1 MTASKIQW
9 TNRSDWN
16 PIRGCTRASP
26 GCGGPG
32 DHGGCYAEAMAGRF
46 SDPGQWGHT
55 YARRTPKGGRWTGK
69 VELIPERL
77 TLPLRWKKPLPGQNR
92 VFPSSTSDIFHE
104 SLSDADI
111 DQIFAVMALAPDWDF
126 QVLTKRSVLMRRY
139 MTDPAT
145 PGRIARVIVDML
157 IAKQIRFDEQTWP
170 VISEGDLQDP
180 SDIRICWPLPNVW
193 LGVSAEDQPHWD
205 QRVANLEATPAARR
219 FVSIEPMLG
228 PIVMSLGTVHH
239 HPEYERDNPA
249 LAQLIRAARLHIDP
263 RLIDWIICGGES
275 GPNARPMHPAWV
287 RSLLYQCQLAGVPF
301 FFKQWGEWIG
311 LGVREGRPDDATG
324 FWPTDAK
331 SCIRLAPDG
340 TRSDTGFPLQRVGR
354 AKAGNL
360 LDGQTWQEFPA

>member
-16 PIRGCTRASP
+16 PIRGCTRVSP

-126 QVLTKRSVLMRRY
+126 QVLTKRSARMREYLSGFSCDGARRFHIADAAGRLMR
-139 MTDPAT
+139 D
-145 PGRIARVIVDML
+145 
-157 IAKQIRFDEQTWP
+157 
-170 VISEGDLQDP
+170 GDRAQAWVAAG
-180 SDIRICWPLPNVW
+180 CGWPLPNVW

-205 QRVANLEATPAARR
+205 QRVADLEATPAARR

-228 PIVMSLGTVHH
+228 PIVMSLGTVRH
-239 HPEYERDNPA
+239 HPENERDNPA

-360 LDGQTWQEFPA
+360 LDGRTWQEFPA